1 VVGVCVLCDEEEEGG
16 VWIMWY
22 DEKDMEE
29 MERKVELFEL
39 MVLKRRVE
47 LEELKVLTKMVVK
60 KEGNNR
66 V

>member
-1 VVGVCVLCDEEEEGG
+1 
-16 VWIMWY
+16 MWY

-60 KEGNNR
+60 KEGGD
-66 V
+66 